1 MFMKPSTLLF
11 AAAAALS
18 VSGLSITTPAELT
31 QCGTVEIKWSGKNSP
46 FILSVL
52 PSCES
57 DSEDPLME
65 FANVNATSY
74 KWTINLPSSTG
85 PIAFGITDR
94 DGNEAYTDEVTI
106 KQGSDAACLSAASS
120 SASASASTTPG
131 ATATSTASSADASS
145 LTRTTVSVSY
155 TPVPSAPV
163 NAGAGLTSGTSS
175 GSQGSSSSSNGAQ
188 TQANSAVAPVAPAFA
203 GIIGVAA
210 AFIILL

>member
-65 FANVNATSY
+65 FTNVNATSY

-85 PIAFGITDR
+85 TIAFGITDR

-106 KQGSDAACLSAASS
+106 KQGNNAACLSAASS
-120 SASASASTTPG
+120 SSSTIPG

-163 NAGAGLTSGTSS
+163 NAGAGLTSGTSP

-203 GIIGVAA
+203 SIIGVAA